1 VTGLS
6 PRAAKRLPLARRS
19 HVGLGVGVD
28 LRPPKAS
35 HRDPWNSARAGVL
48 RGGSAG
54 HSGAAPGACDPDEI
68 VREVKA
74 GERVI
79 RGRNEPVGLLLG
91 SLDAFVLMALYV
103 VVVAA
108 EIVALVTLDSG
119 NVELWR
125 RDFVGAVVL
134 GLLVF
139 IGFGAVGLTPP
150 GSDDPL

>member
-1 VTGLS
+1 
-6 PRAAKRLPLARRS
+6 
-19 HVGLGVGVD
+19 
-28 LRPPKAS
+28 
-35 HRDPWNSARAGVL
+35 
-48 RGGSAG
+48 
-54 HSGAAPGACDPDEI
+54 
-68 VREVKA
+68 
-74 GERVI
+74 
-79 RGRNEPVGLLLG
+79 
-91 SLDAFVLMALYV
+91 MALYV

-139 IGFGAVGLTPP
+139 IGFVAAGLIAP